1 MVRNFSD
8 LAYVHA
14 IVDCVGDCMS
24 GHIASPRRRI
34 IKLAAFGIGL
44 VTVQSQPAG
53 AREKVAKLDARYQE
67 HPNGTQHCAL
77 CQYYIAPVA
86 CKLVRGEVS
95 PNGWCS
101 FFHAAET

>member
-1 MVRNFSD
+1 MFGPIT
-8 LAYVHA
+8 L
-14 IVDCVGDCMS
+14 
-24 GHIASPRRRI
+24 PRRRI
-34 IKLAAFGIGL
+34 IKLAASGIGL
-44 VTVQSQPAG
+44 ATVQPRDAG
-53 AREKVAKLDARYQE
+53 AQQKVAKLDARYRE

-101 FFHAAET
+101 FFHATAT